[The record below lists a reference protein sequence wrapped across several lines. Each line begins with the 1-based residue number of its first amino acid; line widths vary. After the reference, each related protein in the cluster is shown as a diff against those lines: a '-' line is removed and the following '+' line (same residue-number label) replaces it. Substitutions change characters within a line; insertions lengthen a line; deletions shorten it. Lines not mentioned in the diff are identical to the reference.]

1 MKLLLDE
8 NLPHRLRPL
17 LVGHD
22 VFTVA
27 FMNWKGIENGSLMA
41 LAAGNGFDAVVT
53 KDSGIEYEQNATHL
67 PCSVVILKA
76 KSNSIA
82 DIRPLVPELLDVLRT
97 LRPRSVVRIPRET
110 VGRSSTGR

>member
-17 LVGHD
+17 LVGDD

-27 FMNWKGIENGSLMA
+27 FMNWKGIENGSLLA

-76 KSNSIA
+76 KSTSIA
-82 DIRPLVPELLDVLRT
+82 DIRPLVPELLDVLLT

-110 VGRSSTGR
+110 VGRNSTRQ